1 MLVRGT
7 RGLLLAT
14 PLPGG
19 QGQLWTRGGCV
30 GGRRRSLP
38 GLGLGRGDRGS
49 KLPLPRLAALKA
61 DAEPPSHFGQMD
73 LGSGGGLEVGPHL
86 SAPLSASALVAAERA
101 ARVGAAVALSLVLLL
116 LLLLQPWATPLPAWA
131 GASTSTSTSTSVA
144 RPSLSLPDF
153 PSVLS
158 ADSFSLFVSSL
169 PFSAPRAGPVFAP
182 AAIFGRPL
190 GTWDVFGRLQRL
202 EDNML
207 IGAVLIVVVNL
218 LATFLS
224 GKGMEQRMDK
234 QRTEDLKRMDKMEEK
249 MDKQRIEDLARM
261 NDQRKEDLARM
272 DKMEVKLDT
281 QRTEDLARMDK
292 MEKKLE
298 KQRPVDQARMDF
310 TLVVAVAAAVFTFLM
325 IPGVLPKP
333 AGS

>member
-1 MLVRGT
+1 
-7 RGLLLAT
+7 
-14 PLPGG
+14 
-19 QGQLWTRGGCV
+19 
-30 GGRRRSLP
+30 
-38 GLGLGRGDRGS
+38 
-49 KLPLPRLAALKA
+49 LKA
-61 DAEPPSHFGQMD
+61 AAEPPSHFGQMD
-73 LGSGGGLEVGPHL
+73 LGSGGAGLEVGPHL

-101 ARVGAAVALSLVLLL
+101 ARAGAAVALSLVV
-116 LLLLQPWATPLPAWA
+116 LLLQPWATPLPAWA
-131 GASTSTSTSTSVA
+131 GASTSTSTSVA
-144 RPSLSLPDF
+144 RPSVSLPDF

-169 PFSAPRAGPVFAP
+169 PFSAPRPGPVFAP

-234 QRTEDLKRMDKMEEK
+234 TEEK
-249 MDKQRIEDLARM
+249 MDKQRTEDLARM

-272 DKMEVKLDT
+272 DKME
-281 QRTEDLARMDK
+281 E
-292 MEKKLE
+292 KLE
-298 KQRPVDQARMDF
+298 KQRPVNQARMDF
-310 TLVVAVAAAVFTFLM
+310 TLIVAVAAAVFTFLM